1 MLLVLINKNNLKL
14 LLYYYL
20 MNNNIKNNN
29 FNNLLNKIQYN
40 VSELEILLDLDKNNT
55 NLCDKI
61 NNIKNEI
68 QTANLNKD
76 ITILENIWSK
86 HFINVKTCED
96 EYDFM

>member
-1 MLLVLINKNNLKL
+1 
-14 LLYYYL
+14 

-40 VSELEILLDLDKNNT
+40 VSELELLLDLDKNNT

-61 NNIKNEI
+61 TNIKNEI
-68 QTANLNKD
+68 QKANLNKD

-86 HFINVKTCED
+86 HFINVKTIDD

>member
-1 MLLVLINKNNLKL
+1 MLLVLINKYLKL

-20 MNNNIKNNN
+20 MNNNIKNYN

-40 VSELEILLDLDKNNT
+40 VSELEILLDLDENNT

-61 NNIKNEI
+61 TNIKNEI
-68 QTANLNKD
+68 KTANLNKD

-86 HFINVKTCED
+86 HFINVKTIDD

>member
-1 MLLVLINKNNLKL
+1 
-14 LLYYYL
+14 

-29 FNNLLNKIQYN
+29 FNNLLNKIQFN
-40 VSELEILLDLDKNNT
+40 VSELELLLDLDKNNT

-61 NNIKNEI
+61 TNIKNEI
-68 QTANLNKD
+68 QKANLNKD

-86 HFINVKTCED
+86 HFINVKTIDD